1 MPGRPSFGPESMRRV
16 RHWGMELVVV
26 VVGVLLALW
35 AQAWFESRREGQVH
49 RETIDEMDAL
59 VGRALVQTAA
69 RVSSGECSRRRIAE
83 LNAALSASD
92 GRWTGMPLPG
102 LPGRMATGH
111 FRYVYV
117 MDSDVLPLGVFDT
130 ARRNGTM
137 AALSPDLRRYYEQV
151 ERQLTWLNDVWNSD
165 ADPGMRLAVLGI
177 DGPLGEDARD
187 RFRQD
192 LAWLDGENQ
201 VTAARAQSLARL
213 ARERGVT
220 LSTADLDAYRDK
232 IERDRALFGDCVTEV
247 EPLTLE
253 PRAAAGAIDE

>member
-1 MPGRPSFGPESMRRV
+1 MRRV
-16 RHWGMELVVV
+16 RHWGTELVIV

-35 AQAWFESRREGQVH
+35 AQAWFEARREDLVH
-49 RETIDEMDAL
+49 RETIGEMDAL

-69 RVSSGECSRRRIAE
+69 RVSSSECARRRIAE
-83 LNAALSASD
+83 LDTALSASD

-102 LPGRMATGH
+102 LPERMVAGH

-117 MDSDVLPLGVFDT
+117 VDSDVLPLEVFDT

-137 AALSPDLRRYYEQV
+137 AGLSPESRRYYEQV

-165 ADPGMRLAVLGI
+165 ADPGMRLAVLGV

-192 LAWLDGENQ
+192 LAWLEGENH
-201 VTAARAQSLARL
+201 VTVLRAQSLARL

-220 LSTADLDAYRDK
+220 LAPADLDAYRDK
-232 IERDRALFGDCVTEV
+232 IERDRELFGDCVTEV
-247 EPLTLE
+247 QPLTLA
-253 PRAAAGAIDE
+253 PLGAAEASHE